1 MVLNERFETTKLII
15 HVKIILYIVKNN
27 CELHLAQLVKSNKV
41 LLKKKKKVLGF
52 DLVYTKKEIH
62 WCFGLIV
69 RSNYLN

>member
-41 LLKKKKKVLGF
+41 FLKKKKKGYLDLILSILKKKFIGVL
-52 DLVYTKKEIH
+52 V
-62 WCFGLIV
+62 
-69 RSNYLN
+69 

>member
-41 LLKKKKKVLGF
+41 LLKKKKGYLDLILSILKKKFIGVL
-52 DLVYTKKEIH
+52 V
-62 WCFGLIV
+62 
-69 RSNYLN
+69 

>member
-41 LLKKKKKVLGF
+41 FLKKKKKG
-52 DLVYTKKEIH
+52 TWI
-62 WCFGLIV
+62 
-69 RSNYLN
+69 

>member
-41 LLKKKKKVLGF
+41 LLKKKG
-52 DLVYTKKEIH
+52 TWI
-62 WCFGLIV
+62 
-69 RSNYLN
+69 

>member
-41 LLKKKKKVLGF
+41 FLKKKKGYLDLILSILKKKFIGVL
-52 DLVYTKKEIH
+52 V
-62 WCFGLIV
+62 
-69 RSNYLN
+69 

>member
-41 LLKKKKKVLGF
+41 LLKKKKKRYLDLILSILKKKFIGVL
-52 DLVYTKKEIH
+52 V
-62 WCFGLIV
+62 
-69 RSNYLN
+69 